1 MHDFIHRMV
10 LRNSTNAAIQ
20 RANVYS
26 STTSQIGKNAFRED
40 LKRWLTQLGLR
51 YFAWEYNGKKYC
63 DEITSLKTH
72 LNTRHSFLLNGGNV
86 KIGVCQKAITLYL
99 KYLWLLGDN
108 SKKPIYATL
117 DRGIMN
123 LAGVTNPPNWTE
135 LDDIQEYERVVR
147 EIDNFAQ
154 NQGWESGSVWEAE
167 TWTDE
172 EDAQQGNPA
181 DRL

>member
-1 MHDFIHRMV
+1 MV

-26 STTSQIGKNAFRED
+26 AAALQAGKNAFRED
-40 LKRWLTQLGLR
+40 LKAWLKHLGSR
-51 YFAWEYNGKKYC
+51 YLTWEYDGKKYC
-63 DEITSLKTH
+63 DEIASLKTY
-72 LNTRHSFLLNGGNV
+72 LNARHGAILNGGKV

-99 KYLWLLGDN
+99 KYLWLLGDD

-135 LDDIQEYERVVR
+135 LDNIQAYERVVK
-147 EIDNFAQ
+147 EIDNFA
-154 NQGWESGSVWEAE
+154 
-167 TWTDE
+167 
-172 EDAQQGNPA
+172 P
-181 DRL
+181 R

>member
-26 STTSQIGKNAFRED
+26 TTASQTEKNAFRKD
-40 LKRWLTQLGLR
+40 LKRWLKQLGLR
-51 YFAWEYNGKKYC
+51 YFSLEYDGKKYC
-63 DEITSLKTH
+63 DEIASLKTH
-72 LNTRHSFLLNGGNV
+72 LNNRHSTFLNGGNV
-86 KIGVCQKAITLYL
+86 KIGARQKAITLYL

-123 LAGVTNPPNWTE
+123 LAGVKNPPNWTKIN
-135 LDDIQEYERVVR
+135 DIQEYERVGK
-147 EIDNFAQ
+147 EIDSFAQ

-172 EDAQQGNPA
+172 EDAQ
-181 DRL
+181 